1 MDPENNHHHMK
12 LHLDNKVAIVTG
24 GSRGLGRAICLGLA
38 AEGAKVVVNYCQ
50 NPAKAV
56 EVVDRINREHGSEAL
71 AIHADVTSE
80 DEIIRMFDTAEG
92 DLGPVDILVNNAGT
106 WPTAFVSEMSREH
119 WESTMAVNLTGPF
132 LTCREAVRRWL
143 EAERGGRIVNISTQ
157 AAFHG
162 ATSGHADYAAAK
174 AALVNFTSSLARE
187 VAANGIYVNGVA
199 PGMMYTD
206 MTRKAIEN
214 DMQRYVDRTPLGRIA
229 DPAEIANAVV
239 FLASERASYITGTTM
254 NATGG
259 MVM

>member
-1 MDPENNHHHMK
+1 
-12 LHLDNKVAIVTG
+12 
-24 GSRGLGRAICLGLA
+24 
-38 AEGAKVVVNYCQ
+38 
-50 NPAKAV
+50 
-56 EVVDRINREHGSEAL
+56 
-71 AIHADVTSE
+71 
-80 DEIIRMFDTAEG
+80 
-92 DLGPVDILVNNAGT
+92 
-106 WPTAFVSEMSREH
+106 
-119 WESTMAVNLTGPF
+119 
-132 LTCREAVRRWL
+132 
-143 EAERGGRIVNISTQ
+143 
-157 AAFHG
+157 
-162 ATSGHADYAAAK
+162 
-174 AALVNFTSSLARE
+174 LVNFTSSLARE